1 MRNKI
6 LSILFV
12 FSALFTS
19 CNDRPTCIP
28 EQTNLLKIAFV
39 NIIGGPKEITFV
51 SITVDN
57 SNANFPSITDTTH
70 TNFIIP
76 LNPIDS
82 SIIIRFKQDT
92 IDNYMAFSYSA
103 TPIVLNP
110 ACAIETKFDF
120 LKMDSTDFE
129 NSLLIE
135 PAISL
140 QTIKNIEI
148 TH

>member
-1 MRNKI
+1 MKFKL
-6 LSILFV
+6 LSILLVSIF
-12 FSALFTS
+12 LCTG
-19 CNDRPTCIP
+19 CNDQPTCIP
-28 EQTNLLKIAFV
+28 EQTNLLKVVFV
-39 NIIGGPKEITFV
+39 NIIGKPKEITFV

-57 SNANFPSITDTTH
+57 SNQNFPLLIDTTH
-70 TNFIIP
+70 TNFSIP

-82 SIIIRFKQDT
+82 LLVIRFKQDT
-92 IDNYMAFSYSA
+92 IENFMAFSYSA

-129 NSLLIE
+129 DALLIE
-135 PAISL
+135 SAIRL
-140 QTIKNIEI
+140 QTINNVEV